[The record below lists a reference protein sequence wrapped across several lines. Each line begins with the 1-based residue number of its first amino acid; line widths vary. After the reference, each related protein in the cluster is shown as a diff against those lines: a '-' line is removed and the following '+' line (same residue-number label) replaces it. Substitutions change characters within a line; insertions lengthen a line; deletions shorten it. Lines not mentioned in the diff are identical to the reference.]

1 MRRLLIVIIFSVCG
15 CFIYVWQQNG
25 AVRMGLRVSALQG
38 EYDRINAEN
47 DALRLKISSI
57 LSLDKM
63 DKIAKEKKLY
73 KPSEKEIQR
82 IE

>member
-1 MRRLLIVIIFSVCG
+1 MRRLLIVVTFAVCG

-25 AVRMGLRVSALQG
+25 AVRMGLKVSALQS

-47 DALRLKISSI
+47 DALRVKISSI

-73 KPSEKEIQR
+73 KPSEEEIQR